1 MHTRFSPSELEEFCG
16 FLKQEFGLS
25 FSSEKYQQ
33 LENRIQ
39 PILKSFSIRKLCDVI
54 IESKKDIRLRMDLVN
69 ALTTNETWFFR
80 HPSHFRILTRHIMP
94 VLRAK
99 REKTGDN
106 RLKIWSAGCSIGAET
121 FSILFSL
128 LDSGG
133 AEKWNLTLIGSDI
146 SSEAINRARSGRYF
160 KHELK
165 MVEPHI
171 LQKYF
176 TPCDRDCYQVK
187 EEYRQMV
194 EFEILNLLESW
205 PARKFDV
212 IFCRNVMIYFSEEH
226 KQKVTEKFLGVLNDN
241 GFYLTSANESIHWQT
256 KIGLKKLFVE
266 NEYLYQ
272 KTNETEKYRL
282 YRFETPSDLLRALNL
297 LNQTGLDYGLEKI
310 KQSHSLAPKRGIF
323 ISQRDSCRA
332 DELFSLSS
340 IKVTGNHPFQK

>member
-1 MHTRFSPSELEEFCG
+1 MADNLGKSFSKKYKIWFLERIIMHTRFSPSELEEFCG

-94 VLRAK
+94 VLSAK

-212 IFCRNVMIYFSEEH
+212 IFCRNVMIYFDQPTQEGLVNRYARSLVPGGHLMIGHSES
-226 KQKVTEKFLGVLNDN
+226 LNGIDQP
-241 GFYLTSANESIHWQT
+241 LTY
-256 KIGLKKLFVE
+256 VE
-266 NEYLYQ
+266 P
-272 KTNETEKYRL
+272 TIYR
-282 YRFETPSDLLRALNL
+282 
-297 LNQTGLDYGLEKI
+297 
-310 KQSHSLAPKRGIF
+310 
-323 ISQRDSCRA
+323 RD
-332 DELFSLSS
+332 
-340 IKVTGNHPFQK
+340 